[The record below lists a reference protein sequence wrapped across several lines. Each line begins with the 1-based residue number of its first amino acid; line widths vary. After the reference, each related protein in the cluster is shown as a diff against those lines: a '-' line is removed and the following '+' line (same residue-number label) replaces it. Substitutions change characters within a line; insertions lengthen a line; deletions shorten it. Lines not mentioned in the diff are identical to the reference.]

1 MFDKMDKVWDIVFY
15 VYLLLL
21 LVYIMIGKCLNLD
34 NSIDSEDVTL
44 LVMIIYFK
52 LSGEI
57 KNI

>member
-1 MFDKMDKVWDIVFY
+1 MLDKDKVWDIVFY

-21 LVYIMIGKCLNLD
+21 VVYIMIGKCLNLD
-34 NSIDSEDVTL
+34 NSIDSEDVVL
-44 LVMIIYFK
+44 LVMILYFK